1 MTTVS
6 NSPELASDANVSP
19 EKKNNLKLV
28 IVASSVGTLIEW
40 YDLLL
45 AVIMAN
51 ILSMQLFPAGGN
63 NFIETLG
70 IVATTYLIR
79 PFGSLLF
86 GNFGD
91 KIGRKHTF
99 LVSLLLMGGATFLIG
114 CIPTYEQAGWA
125 SPILFLILRL
135 MQGLAISGE
144 YSGAVIYVAEHSPP
158 HKRGFYTGFIQTTSS
173 IALILGLVVVFTI
186 KSIMTDESFNSF
198 GWRIPFLF
206 SAILVIASYFIRRKL
221 HESPVFAQ
229 LKNEGKTSKSP
240 VKETFK
246 TKKNI
251 GLILAAVFGGNAA
264 QSAIMQVNQII
275 TLFFLQRTV
284 KLEDTTA
291 LLIMAT
297 GILLAG
303 PFFQIF
309 GAISDRVGRKKIM
322 LPGMILGLFV
332 IPIMFYLFL
341 ELGNPQ
347 RLNTIQYIDTQTTI
361 IFIGLVFMLTI
372 SGTMVY
378 GPMGAFLMEM
388 FPTKIRYTSMGFV
401 YNVGNGAIGGSTPVI
416 TELIKSS
423 VVIGFAFSP
432 FIGLAY
438 PLTLILIGIIVNIFW
453 VPETYKN
460 NLTD

>member
-229 LKNEGKTSKSP
+229 LKSEGKTSKSP

>member
-1 MTTVS
+1 MASVFNT
-6 NSPELASDANVSP
+6 PELTNDAVINP
-19 EKKNNLKLV
+19 EKKNNLRLV
-28 IVASSVGTLIEW
+28 IIASSVGTLIEW

-144 YSGAVIYVAEHSPP
+144 YSGAVIYVAEHSPA

-229 LKNEGKTSKSP
+229 LKSEGKTSKSP

-246 TKKNI
+246 TKRNI

-309 GAISDRVGRKKIM
+309 GAISDRVGRKKVM

-341 ELGNPQ
+341 ELGNPE
-347 RLNTIQYIDTQTTI
+347 RLDTIQYIDTQTTI